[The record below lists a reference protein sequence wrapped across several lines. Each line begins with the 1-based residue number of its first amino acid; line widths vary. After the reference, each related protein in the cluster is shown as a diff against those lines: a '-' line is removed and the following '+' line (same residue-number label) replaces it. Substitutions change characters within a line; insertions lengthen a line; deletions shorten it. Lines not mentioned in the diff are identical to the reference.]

1 MTEEFRGGAPSMLEE
16 IQQTRPFSSRGQ
28 EAYLALV
35 RTADEAKR
43 VITQILEA
51 GGVTL
56 QQYNVLRI
64 LRGAGGS
71 GLPTLSIADRM
82 IERTPGVTRIL
93 DRMEKKGW
101 VIRRRCTEDRRKVWC
116 SITESG
122 LEVLAGLDEPVR
134 RNDTLIS
141 DALGDDE
148 TARFIAALDRV
159 RAHLKSVSD

>member
-1 MTEEFRGGAPSMLEE
+1 LADELRGRAPSILEE
-16 IQQTRPFSSRGQ
+16 IQQTRPFTSSGQ
-28 EAYLALV
+28 EAYLSLV

-43 VITQILEA
+43 VITQVLEA

-64 LRGAGGS
+64 LRGAGEP

-101 VIRRRCTEDRRKVWC
+101 VTRERCTEDRRKVWC
-116 SITESG
+116 RITESG
-122 LEVLAGLDEPVR
+122 LALLESLDEPVS

-141 DALGDDE
+141 DVLGDED
-148 TARFIAALDRV
+148 TARFIAALDTV
-159 RAHLKSVSD
+159 RAHLKSTGD